1 MPIPTESSTS
11 PATTEPSAT
20 EGASSTLAADPV
32 QIRSPRPGEG
42 GDMWR
47 LARDGGELDLNSSY
61 AYLVLAADFA
71 TTCRVAVSAGEV
83 VGFLLGYQPPQRP
96 GSVFVWQVAVRA
108 DQRGR
113 RLAARMLDDLVDALP
128 GVHTLEATVTED
140 NTASRR
146 LFASFA
152 RGRGAELTWSEGVP
166 ATDFPDGH
174 DGEPRLHISPLTRS

>member
-11 PATTEPSAT
+11 PATSAP
-20 EGASSTLAADPV
+20 GASDGAPATAPAEPV
-32 QIRSPRPGEG
+32 QIRSPHRGEG

-61 AYLVLAADFA
+61 AYLVLAEDFA
-71 TTCRVAVSAGEV
+71 STCRIAVSAGEV

-113 RLAARMLDDLVDALP
+113 RLAARMLEDLVDALP

-166 ATDFPDGH
+166 EIGRAH
-174 DGEPRLHISPLTRS
+174 V